1 MSDANVLKFSIAFL
15 IFWISSFERLFV
27 VLSRLVCSG
36 AVELMNFGG
45 VSSLLLSLEND
56 YEF

>member
-36 AVELMNFGG
+36 ADEFWG